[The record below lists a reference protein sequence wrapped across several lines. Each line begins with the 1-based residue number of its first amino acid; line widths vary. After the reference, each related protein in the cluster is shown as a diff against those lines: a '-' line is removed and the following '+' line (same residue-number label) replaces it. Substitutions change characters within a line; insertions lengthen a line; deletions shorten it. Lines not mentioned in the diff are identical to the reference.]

1 MAKVAFQF
9 KGSEIFI
16 QCLKEEKMKD
26 ICKRC
31 ATKIDINI
39 NSLLFIYN
47 GNKINFELT
56 FKQQTNS
63 IDNNRNQ
70 MNILVYQIDNDKLK
84 CKKCGEI
91 IHLDII
97 DNIIKN
103 INEQKDTLFEM
114 KNQIDNIINLNNINE
129 IKRKIKIVKIIID
142 NIINENKNSLNNIQ
156 NSLKNSYHSKIN
168 NNGFNFELTFKYQ
181 LDSNEENVLKNF
193 VIKSVELYSLMGT
206 LPNIFRIIACN
217 GRKEIG
223 RQLLE
228 VEINLQFIVFL
239 IKVCLVISDIIKLQW
254 IIFLKCFK
262 NKILMFY

>member
-1 MAKVAFQF
+1 MAKVAFSF

-26 ICKRC
+26 ICQRC

-47 GNKINFELT
+47 GNKINYELT

-103 INEQKDTLFEM
+103 FNEQKDTLFEM
-114 KNQIDNIINLNNINE
+114 KNQIDNIINLNDINE
-129 IKRKIKIVKIIID
+129 IKRKIKLVKIIID
-142 NIINENKNSLNNIQ
+142 NIINENKNSLNDIQ
-156 NSLKNSYHSKIN
+156 NSLNNSCQSKIN
-168 NNGFNFELTFKYQ
+168 NNVFNFELTFKYQ
-181 LDSNEENVLKNF
+181 LNSDEENVLKNF
-193 VIKSVELYSLMGT
+193 VIKSLELYTTYGDIAKCLQNYCMEWQRGKWSVIVGERNKFIIQSVINKSMT
-206 LPNIFRIIACN
+206 CNIGPYKIAM
-217 GRKEIG
+217 
-223 RQLLE
+223 
-228 VEINLQFIVFL
+228 
-239 IKVCLVISDIIKLQW
+239 DY
-254 IIFLKCFK
+254 
-262 NKILMFY
+262 IL